1 MHLDI
6 LIWMSIKKQT
16 GNKEVSSMFSN
27 IGNKLK
33 TAAKILLWAGIA
45 VSAIGGI
52 AMIASGSAF
61 RSVNPM
67 ILPGLITMIGGAL
80 LAWISALGLYGFG
93 ELVENSDIRTNI
105 AAKQDMEREQEKK
118 NADRTM

>member
-1 MHLDI
+1 
-6 LIWMSIKKQT
+6 
-16 GNKEVSSMFSN
+16 MFSN